1 MEAVKY
7 HITKLL
13 AAELNEWN
21 INSESRQIAAVL
33 PFDRKII
40 FNQFI
45 EEYPSYW
52 KSLGKEGAKHLLSL
66 HFFAGNCND
75 EKRISEFLDLSFRM

>member
-21 INSESRQIAAVL
+21 INSEGQQIAAVL

-45 EEYPSYW
+45 EEYLQAIGKVW
-52 KSLGKEGAKHLLSL
+52 GRRVKSKTLAVLFISLLEVAMMRRG
-66 HFFAGNCND
+66 F
-75 EKRISEFLDLSFRM
+75 SESSV